1 METLCIE
8 HKCPHGKDAN
18 EGKIQEKI
26 LEIAGKIAQEL
37 NVTVKC

>member
-18 EGKIQEKI
+18 AGKFKEKI
-26 LEIAGKIAQEL
+26 LEIAGKIAQEMSI
-37 NVTVKC
+37 TVKC